1 MAASRLAGIV
11 NPAPSTAT
19 ASTLL
24 SPNGLVT
31 INNGPAVLDSGNNRL
46 LIFDAYS
53 SADWTVA
60 SGDITA
66 STPPPVAVAALGQ
79 GSSLT
84 NFSSTKPNAG
94 NPQAS
99 FSNSGAQLA
108 TFSNPVAAAVAGTDL
123 FVADAGNNRVLVY
136 PNAGQS
142 AAAAVVLGQSD
153 FPYNSPNSIQG
164 QEFHFGPSSS
174 SGYDAGIAVDSS
186 SGTPHLYV
194 SDPNNH
200 RVLGFADA
208 RKMGPG
214 VQADIVIGEPDLRT
228 AVCNYNG
235 VANPPTEP
243 LARQPTASS
252 LCYPTGL
259 AVDPGT
265 GNLFVA
271 DT

>member
-1 MAASRLAGIV
+1 
-11 NPAPSTAT
+11 
-19 ASTLL
+19 
-24 SPNGLVT
+24 
-31 INNGPAVLDSGNNRL
+31 
-46 LIFDAYS
+46 
-53 SADWTVA
+53 
-60 SGDITA
+60 
-66 STPPPVAVAALGQ
+66 
-79 GSSLT
+79 
-84 NFSSTKPNAG
+84 
-94 NPQAS
+94 
-99 FSNSGAQLA
+99 
-108 TFSNPVAAAVAGTDL
+108 
-123 FVADAGNNRVLVY
+123 
-136 PNAGQS
+136 
-142 AAAAVVLGQSD
+142 
-153 FPYNSPNSIQG
+153 
-164 QEFHFGPSSS
+164 
-174 SGYDAGIAVDSS
+174 VDSS
-186 SGTPHLYV
+186 SGTPRLYV

-271 DT
+271 DTSKMARAAISSAICSPHFHEQADLVLGQAGITGVSNTQASQSVMSPYGLVFDPQRGCWSRTHPPTASCSFP